1 MLPQVYYWIWIVS
14 LTCICLCVC
23 VCEHVAIYICM
34 HALLCILL
42 LCLFCVSGQL
52 GLVTQMKRNTSNTYT
67 SQWKIIHKNNK
78 SEWIIR
84 YPSLHNILSHG
95 QYPVLLLMGDHD
107 DQLVSLHSMVTM
119 QEQLGKHTSSPLMI
133 KLDVKSSRHGA
144 GNLTHKWVNL
154 MQ

>member
-1 MLPQVYYWIWIVS
+1 MLPQVYYCIWIVS
-14 LTCICLCVC
+14 LTCICLCVWAC
-23 VCEHVAIYICM
+23 IYICM

-42 LCLFCVSGQL
+42 LYLFGISGQL

-67 SQWKIIHKNNK
+67 SQWKIVHKNNQL
-78 SEWIIR
+78 EWIVR

-107 DQLVSLHSMVTM
+107 DQLVSLHSIVTI
-119 QEQLGKHTSSPLMI
+119 QEELGKHTSSPLMI
-133 KLDVKSSRHGA
+133 RLDVKRSRHGA
-144 GNLTHKWVNL
+144 GNLTHKRLNL